1 MPNPTREYPPIG
13 ELIPHSRSM
22 CLLDRVIHK
31 DEDQTQ
37 CTMVVSK
44 TDPFAD
50 ASGNVPA
57 YIGIEYMSQCAAAH
71 SGLKARDEKGETVPK
86 VAFLLGS
93 RKVEMLVEA
102 FPAGQIL
109 LIQASRIANTT
120 DSAIFTGVIRDSVSG
135 TLLMKA
141 QLMFHEP
148 DVLEPEKQP

>member
-50 ASGNVPA
+50 ASGNVPT
-57 YIGIEYMSQCAAAH
+57 YVGIEYISQCAAAH
-71 SGLKARDEKGETVPK
+71 SGLKARNEKGEAAPK
-86 VAFLLGS
+86 VVFLLGS
-93 RKVEMLVEA
+93 RKVEMLVES
-102 FPAGQIL
+102 FTVGQVL
-109 LIQASRIANTT
+109 LIQASRIASTT
-120 DSAIFTGVIRDSVSG
+120 NSAIFAGEIRDSVRG

-148 DVLEPEKQP
+148 GSLETGKRP